1 MGWMDVLR
9 QYRDAPAAPQADSL
23 SDFEQVAREVPRED
37 LSAGLEEAFR
47 SEQTPPMEQM
57 MSRLFQHSNPD
68 QRAGFLNHML
78 GGLGPSALSMMGG
91 SAADLV
97 RRAARTNTPITPEEA
112 QNIPPQDVEAIG
124 QAARNNPSLLQR
136 ASQFYAQHPQVVQML
151 GQAALGVAMSAMAQ
165 RRRI

>member
-9 QYRDAPAAPQADSL
+9 QYRDAPAAPPANSL

-57 MSRLFQHSNPD
+57 MSRLFEHSNAE

-78 GGLGPSALSMMGG
+78 DGLGSGALATMGG

-97 RRAARTNTPITPEEA
+97 RRAARTRSAIIPDEA
-112 QNIPPQDVEAIG
+112 QDVPPQDVEAIG
-124 QAARNNPSLLQR
+124 RVARDDPSLLQR
-136 ASQFYAQHPQVVQML
+136 AARFYAQHPQLVQVL
-151 GQAALGVAMSAMAQ
+151 GQAALGVAMNAMAQ

>member
-9 QYRDAPAAPQADSL
+9 QYRDVPAAPPAASL
-23 SDFEQVAREVPRED
+23 NDFETVAREVPRED

-57 MSRLFQHSNPD
+57 MGRLFEHSNPE

-78 GGLGPSALSMMGG
+78 DGLGPSALSMMGG

-97 RRAARTNTPITPEEA
+97 RRAARSRTAITPDEA
-112 QNIPPQDVEAIG
+112 QNVPPQDVEAIG

-136 ASQFYAQHPQVVQML
+136 AAQFYSQHPQLVQVL
-151 GQAALGVAMSAMAQ
+151 GQAALGVAMNAMAQ
-165 RRRI
+165 RRRL